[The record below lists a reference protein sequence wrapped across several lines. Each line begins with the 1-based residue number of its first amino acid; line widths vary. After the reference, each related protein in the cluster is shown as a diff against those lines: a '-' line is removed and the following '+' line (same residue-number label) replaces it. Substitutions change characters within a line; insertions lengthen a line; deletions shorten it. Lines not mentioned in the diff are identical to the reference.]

1 MLGDV
6 WLCFLRMDIRDR
18 LVSIGEGFIGFDKQ
32 IENKKKIE
40 NDEIEIK
47 LNELDELIKNEIIQ
61 RNEFNKKLKIEIE
74 LFCNSILQKLQK
86 RINTKFN
93 NLIEFLETIEVRI
106 VTLERGIQQ
115 YKGELPS
122 KLQVDTASLVKEV
135 SDIRQ
140 RMENDERVWAA
151 RDEAIQKRISDSM
164 NRIFGNI
171 DIIESKEINNSFNE
185 FLISEIAEIR
195 NLISIESEMRTNS
208 DDEIFKALERYT
220 QSLQNGMRNIVNRT

>member
-1 MLGDV
+1 VLGDV